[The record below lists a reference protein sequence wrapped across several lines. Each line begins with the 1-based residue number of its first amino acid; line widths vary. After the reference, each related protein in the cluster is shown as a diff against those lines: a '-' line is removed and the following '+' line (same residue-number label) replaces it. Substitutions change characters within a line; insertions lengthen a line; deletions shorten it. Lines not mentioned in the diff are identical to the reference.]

1 MKTTAILAAVLVL
14 VPLVLTSPSASAD
27 GGPMAEV
34 RLGTDVGLSKP
45 PWLMGSVLV
54 GWRISERWSA
64 GVSYSPLRVI
74 HQDMQVL
81 NDVSAAPISLSG
93 LHAYG
98 DFWFKTHASW
108 GGRVGAALG
117 VLTPDLG
124 VAEPGNDMSGG
135 VVDGLLSASWGF
147 MGGYLGCQV
156 FASVG
161 WKWGQLEN
169 NTHEHPMIGNGPIII
184 DQVDVFAPT
193 FMAGLALAVW
203 L

>member
-14 VPLVLTSPSASAD
+14 VPLVLTSQSASAD

-45 PWLMGSVLV
+45 PWLMRSVLV
-54 GWRISERWSA
+54 GWRISEQWSA

-98 DFWFKTHASW
+98 EFWFKTHASW
-108 GGRVGAALG
+108 GGGGGRGPGWSRRTLVLPSRATTCPVGSPTVCCRPRG
-117 VLTPDLG
+117 
-124 VAEPGNDMSGG
+124 
-135 VVDGLLSASWGF
+135 AS
-147 MGGYLGCQV
+147 
-156 FASVG
+156 
-161 WKWGQLEN
+161 
-169 NTHEHPMIGNGPIII
+169 
-184 DQVDVFAPT
+184 
-193 FMAGLALAVW
+193 
-203 L
+203 